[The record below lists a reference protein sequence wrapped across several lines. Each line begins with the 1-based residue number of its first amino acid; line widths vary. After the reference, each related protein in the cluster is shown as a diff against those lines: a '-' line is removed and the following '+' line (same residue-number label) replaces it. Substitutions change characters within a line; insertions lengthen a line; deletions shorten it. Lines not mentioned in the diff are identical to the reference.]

1 MTDTFEINGRQ
12 IVLKAS
18 SDRVVAERVVRHI
31 QRRID
36 LDDWRPY
43 TCKADALQAWFRLG
57 GIRAQVLEALN
68 LL

>member
-1 MTDTFEINGRQ
+1 MTETFELNGRQ

>member
-1 MTDTFEINGRQ
+1 MTDTFELNGRQ
-12 IVLKAS
+12 IVLIAS
-18 SDRVVAERVVRHI
+18 SDRSVAERVVRHI

-36 LDDWRPY
+36 EDDWRPY

>member
-1 MTDTFEINGRQ
+1 MTDTFELNGRK

-31 QRRID
+31 QRRIKE
-36 LDDWRPY
+36 DDWRPY

-57 GIRAQVLEALN
+57 GIRAQVLKALN

>member
-1 MTDTFEINGRQ
+1 MTDTFELNGRQ

-18 SDRVVAERVVRHI
+18 SDRVVAERVMRHI

-36 LDDWRPY
+36 ENDWRPY
-43 TCKADALQAWFRLG
+43 TCKANAVQAWFRLG
-57 GIRAQVLEALN
+57 GIRAQVIEAMN

>member
-1 MTDTFEINGRQ
+1 MTDTFELNGRR

-18 SDRVVAERVVRHI
+18 SDRGVAERVVRHI

-36 LDDWRPY
+36 EDDWRPY

>member
-1 MTDTFEINGRQ
+1 MTDTFELNGRQ
-12 IVLKAS
+12 IVLKSS
-18 SDRVVAERVVRHI
+18 SDRVVAVRVVRHI

-36 LDDWRPY
+36 EDDWRPY
-43 TCKADALQAWFRLG
+43 TCKADALNAWFRLG

>member
-1 MTDTFEINGRQ
+1 MTDTFELNGRQ

-43 TCKADALQAWFRLG
+43 TCKADALKAWFRLG

>member
-1 MTDTFEINGRQ
+1 MTNTFELNGRQ

-36 LDDWRPY
+36 EDDWRPY
-43 TCKADALQAWFRLG
+43 TCKTDALQAWFRLG

>member
-1 MTDTFEINGRQ
+1 MTDTFELNGQQ

-36 LDDWRPY
+36 EDDWRPY

-68 LL
+68 ML

>member
-1 MTDTFEINGRQ
+1 MTDTFELNGRQ

-18 SDRVVAERVVRHI
+18 SDRFVAERVVRHI

-36 LDDWRPY
+36 EDDWRPY